1 MGGGR
6 GLIFWMLIWFHI
18 WGGGLYTGGV
28 FTEFYGILILFY
40 ICIYIIYIYL
50 NLKPQK
56 FEMCVDEMKTK
67 NTFFLTNISM
77 SLRNLL
83 MGIYIYIYIHIYVY
97 CIYIPILFSMNVPF
111 QVKLVYRTPGMSN
124 LLQS

>member
-1 MGGGR
+1 
-6 GLIFWMLIWFHI
+6 MLFISPQK
-18 WGGGLYTGGV
+18 
-28 FTEFYGILILFY
+28 LFSSF
-40 ICIYIIYIYL
+40 IYIYIYIYL

-83 MGIYIYIYIHIYVY
+83 MGIYIYIYIYMYIVYIY
-97 CIYIPILFSMNVPF
+97 PF
-111 QVKLVYRTPGMSN
+111 YSQ
-124 LLQS
+124 

>member
-1 MGGGR
+1 MGGGAYILDVNLVSYL
-6 GLIFWMLIWFHI
+6 GW
-18 WGGGLYTGGV
+18 GGLYTGGV

-83 MGIYIYIYIHIYVY
+83 MGIYIYIYIYMYIVYIY
-97 CIYIPILFSMNVPF
+97 PF
-111 QVKLVYRTPGMSN
+111 YSQ
-124 LLQS
+124 